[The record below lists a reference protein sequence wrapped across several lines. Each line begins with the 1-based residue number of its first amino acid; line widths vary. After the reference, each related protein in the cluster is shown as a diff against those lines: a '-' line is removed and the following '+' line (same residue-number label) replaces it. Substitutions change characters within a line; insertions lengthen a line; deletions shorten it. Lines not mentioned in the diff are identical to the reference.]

1 MAAGATVVMA
11 MAAIHTEV
19 MGTAIDRV
27 MVMGMDIRAMAM
39 GIRAMV
45 TRITGTAIHLTTTVM
60 VAAGTMVTGTRAA
73 GVGGEAT
80 GTPTVWALAGASVRQ
95 SAGSGSATKRHP

>member
-1 MAAGATVVMA
+1 MAVEVTAADMATAVMV
-11 MAAIHTEV
+11 MAAIHTEA

-27 MVMGMDIRAMAM
+27 MVMGMGMD
-39 GIRAMV
+39 IRAMV

-73 GVGGEAT
+73 GVGGAAT

-95 SAGSGSATKRHP
+95 SAGSGSAT